1 MRRAVMVSHKG
12 PHASC
17 HADQVSEGWPSRNPE
32 NVKQL
37 WFPLFNGPAAAAMTA
52 RGTDFFIKI

>member
-1 MRRAVMVSHKG
+1 M
-12 PHASC
+12 PQC
-17 HADQVSEGWPSRNPE
+17 HSDQVSEGWPSRNQE
-32 NVKQL
+32 NIKQL

>member
-1 MRRAVMVSHKG
+1 MPQCYS
-12 PHASC
+12 
-17 HADQVSEGWPSRNPE
+17 DQVNEGWPSRNPE